1 MMRKLQVL
9 AAALVVFVMASLGAQ
24 AAKVVVTVNGSEITD
39 LQVSARAGLMRLEGR
54 GTSNNDR
61 LKLARD
67 ELIDEA
73 IMLGEADR
81 LGISVGTN
89 QVDEA
94 FLNIAR
100 NTKLSADKLEQF
112 LIDRGVAPTTLKER
126 LKANIAWNSVVQ
138 ATVAPQVQVSDLE
151 LEQKAQAEL
160 SENVTYDYILK
171 EIRFI
176 VPQGSKTSVSSR
188 TAQAK
193 KYRSSFQGC
202 NTAVDLSMSYTDVA
216 VIDIGRRHSTQLP
229 DAIAEE
235 LSGLDVGGITKPRVG
250 DTGVSMLAVC
260 AKASARDTTF
270 IKNEM
275 RQEAGTEA
283 FKDKVADYLKTLR
296 ERAAIIIQ

>member
-24 AAKVVVTVNGSEITD
+24 AATVVVTVNGTEITD
-39 LQVSARAGLMRLEGR
+39 LQVTARAGLMRLEAR

-61 LKLARD
+61 LKLARE

-73 IMLGEADR
+73 IMLGEAER
-81 LGISVGTN
+81 LGINVGIS
-89 QVDEA
+89 QVEEA

-112 LIDRGVAPTTLKER
+112 LTDRGVPPQTLKER

-151 LEQKAQAEL
+151 LEEKAQAEL
-160 SENVTYDYILK
+160 SEGVTYDYILK

-176 VPQGSKTSVSSR
+176 VPQGSKSSVSAR
-188 TAQAK
+188 TAQAN

-202 NTAVDLSMSYTDVA
+202 DTAVDLSMSYTDVA
-216 VIDIGRRHSTQLP
+216 VLDIGRRHSTQLP

-235 LSGLDVGGITKPRVG
+235 LSGLNVGGISKPRVG
-250 DTGVSMLAVC
+250 DAGVSMLAVC

-275 RQEAGTEA
+275 RQQAGNEA
-283 FKDKVADYLKTLR
+283 FKDKVAEYLKTLR
-296 ERAAIIIQ
+296 ARAAIIVQ